1 MYSCLCFF
9 IHIFKYNLFSSYNVC
24 YTYAFLA
31 NCLALANLSVLI
43 HGEDYFML
51 PAFLCCHSLYVKLRP
66 PELSSVYFSI
76 LVGIVFVQTKIEQS
90 FWKYF

>member
-1 MYSCLCFF
+1 M
-9 IHIFKYNLFSSYNVC
+9 
-24 YTYAFLA
+24 A

-51 PAFLCCHSLYVKLRP
+51 PAFLCCLYVKLRP

-76 LVGIVFVQTKIEQS
+76 LVGIVFVQTTIEQS
-90 FWKYF
+90 FWKVFQWLKQE